1 MAALIGSAAPTQGSS
16 TTLTAPA
23 SPASAATTTSTKP
36 RRSASTLRHLIKE
49 ADRELGRAG
58 KRRDALTVELGSVAP
73 TDYTALA
80 RIGEQIAEAQAEID
94 RWEETWLELA
104 EESHGE

>member
-1 MAALIGSAAPTQGSS
+1 MTALVGSSPPNLHGSTPTAPT
-16 TTLTAPA
+16 TP
-23 SPASAATTTSTKP
+23 SPVPTITSTKP
-36 RRSASTLRHLIKE
+36 RRSASTLRQLIKE
-49 ADRELGRAG
+49 ADRELGRAA
-58 KRRDALTVELGSVAP
+58 KRRDALAVELGSVTP

-80 RIGEQIAEAQAEID
+80 RIGEQIAEAQSEID